1 MTLLIEDHN
10 LRTRMRKNMQKMS
23 SSNNSSSSE
32 IEKLTIKSNLSAK
45 SLKSLIQSTTSE
57 FEERLILQDSVDG
70 ITRETEDFISYLY
83 CKMPSDKR
91 KKILSAYRQF
101 LRDVI
106 SDIDKALRK
115 D

>member
-1 MTLLIEDHN
+1 
-10 LRTRMRKNMQKMS
+10 MRKNMQKVS

-32 IEKLTIKSNLSAK
+32 IEKLTTKSNLSAE
-45 SLKSLIQSTTSE
+45 SLKSLIHSTTSE

-70 ITRETEDFISYLY
+70 IIRETEDFVSYLY

-91 KKILSAYRQF
+91 KKVLSAYRQF
-101 LRDVI
+101 LKDVI
-106 SDIDKALRK
+106 NDIDKALRK